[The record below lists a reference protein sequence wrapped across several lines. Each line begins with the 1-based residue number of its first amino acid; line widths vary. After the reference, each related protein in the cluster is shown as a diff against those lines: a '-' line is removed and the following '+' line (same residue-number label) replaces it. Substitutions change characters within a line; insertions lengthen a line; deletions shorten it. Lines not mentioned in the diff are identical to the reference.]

1 MDDPF
6 DRFSSRTQDKIAAG
20 PAIGGRLESKP
31 ISPIP
36 AYAPPLDVKFK
47 GRQPDEVFW
56 FHSAKGERL
65 FAECRWNFE
74 GEAKEVPPAC
84 YTAEGWKLA
93 AFRAP
98 RPMYNLDGL
107 HARPNDPV
115 WLFEGP
121 RKADKAKACFPG
133 SVTTGYAGGADAIEQ
148 TDFRRYVD
156 GT

>member
-1 MDDPF
+1 MDDRV
-6 DRFSSRTQDKIAAG
+6 DRFSTRTQDKIAAG
-20 PAIGGRLESKP
+20 PATGGGLESKP
-31 ISPIP
+31 KSPIP
-36 AYAPPLDVKFK
+36 ADAPPLDVKFK

-56 FHSAKGERL
+56 FHNAKGERL

-74 GEAKEVPPAC
+74 GEAKEVRPAC

-115 WLFEGP
+115 WYLKGLA
-121 RKADKAKACFPG
+121 RLTK
-133 SVTTGYAGGADAIEQ
+133 
-148 TDFRRYVD
+148 RRLAFLAA
-156 GT
+156 